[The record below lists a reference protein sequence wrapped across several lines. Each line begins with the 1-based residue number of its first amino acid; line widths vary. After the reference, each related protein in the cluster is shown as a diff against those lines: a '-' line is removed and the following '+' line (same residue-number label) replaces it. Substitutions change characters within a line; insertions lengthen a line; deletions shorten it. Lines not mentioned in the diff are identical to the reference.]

1 MKEILLCKYG
11 EIILKG
17 ANRRYFED
25 MLERQL
31 KRKARAHGNFNVY
44 RAQSTLYVEPLDE
57 AADMDGMLADACRVF
72 GIISIA
78 RAAVCEKSMESICA
92 TVKQYIPPA
101 LAGKRSFKVEAKRS
115 DKRFPLDSMQIAAEA
130 GAAVLE
136 SVPGIRVDVHHPDV
150 TVRVEVREY
159 AAYVHAGSVK
169 GAGGMPVGT
178 NGRGLLLLSGGIDS
192 PVAGFMMAK
201 RGMTVEAIHFESA
214 PYTSRMALEKVLRL
228 GRILSA
234 YNNDELIVHIVSL
247 THIQESL
254 VNACEEDYFTLL
266 LRRYM
271 MAIAD
276 RAADMC
282 RCGSLITGESLGQV
296 ASRPPKPSASP
307 IRSPPAPSFAPAS
320 GWTRRK
326 SWRSPAVSVPS
337 IPPSNP
343 SRTAV
348 PSLPPAIPV
357 PAPSSP
363 KSSTRKPASTSPPL
377 SPKPSPVC
385 TASSFA
391 PVRKLYSETGRG
403 QEAPGDS

>member
-254 VNACEEDYFTLL
+254 VHACEEDYFTLL

-296 ASRPPKPSASP
+296 ASQTAEALSVTDPLASRPVFRPCIGLDKEEIVEIA
-307 IRSPPAPSFAPAS
+307 
-320 GWTRRK
+320 RRIGTFDT
-326 SWRSPAVSVPS
+326 S
-337 IPPSNP
+337 IEPFEDCC
-343 SRTAV
+343 TC
-348 PSLPPAIPV
+348 LLY
-357 PAPSSP
+357 
-363 KSSTRKPASTSPPL
+363 TSP
-377 SPKPSPVC
+377 SP
-385 TASSFA
+385 
-391 PVRKLYSETGRG
+391 R
-403 QEAPGDS
+403 D

>member
-31 KRKARAHGNFNVY
+31 KRKARLHGHFEIY
-44 RAQSTLYVEPLDE
+44 RAQSTLYIDPQDE
-57 AADMDGMLADACRVF
+57 NADIDGMLEDACRVF

-78 RAAVCEKSMESICA
+78 RAAVCDKSMESICE
-92 TVKQYIPPA
+92 TVKRYIPPS
-101 LAGKRSFKVEAKRS
+101 LTGKRTFKVEAKRS
-115 DKRFPLDSMQIAAEA
+115 DKRFPFDSMQIAAEA

-136 SVPGIRVDVHHPDV
+136 AVPGIRVDVHHPDV

-159 AAYVHAGSVK
+159 AAYVHAGSIK
-169 GAGGMPVGT
+169 AAGGMPVGT
-178 NGRGLLLLSGGIDS
+178 NGRGMLLLSGGIDS
-192 PVAGFMMAK
+192 PVAGYMMAK

-228 GRILSA
+228 GRLLSA
-234 YNNDELIVHIVSL
+234 YNADELIVHIVSL
-247 THIQESL
+247 THIQEEL
-254 VNACEEDYFTLL
+254 VKTCEEDYFTLL

-296 ASRPPKPSASP
+296 ASQTAEALSVTDPLANRPVFRPCIGLDKEEIVEIARRIGTFETSIEPYEDCCTVFTPRHPRTRPVLSKVLEQENKLD
-307 IRSPPAPSFAPAS
+307 FAAL
-320 GWTRRK
+320 
-326 SWRSPAVSVPS
+326 ADE
-337 IPPSNP
+337 
-343 SRTAV
+343 
-348 PSLPPAIPV
+348 AIAGMHRV
-357 PAPSSP
+357 
-363 KSSTRKPASTSPPL
+363 
-377 SPKPSPVC
+377 V
-385 TASSFA
+385 
-391 PVRKLYSETGRG
+391 VR
-403 QEAPGDS
+403 PGEEIVL

>member
-201 RGMTVEAIHFESA
+201 RGMTVETIHFESA

-296 ASRPPKPSASP
+296 ASQTAEALSVTDPLASRPVFRPCIGLDKEEIVEIARRIGTFDTSIEPFEDCCTVFTPRHPRTRPVLSKVLDQEA
-307 IRSPPAPSFAPAS
+307 RLDFPAL
-320 GWTRRK
+320 
-326 SWRSPAVSVPS
+326 VSEALAGMHRVILRP
-337 IPPSNP
+337 
-343 SRTAV
+343 
-348 PSLPPAIPV
+348 
-357 PAPSSP
+357 
-363 KSSTRKPASTSPPL
+363 
-377 SPKPSPVC
+377 
-385 TASSFA
+385 
-391 PVRKLYSETGRG
+391 G
-403 QEAPGDS
+403 QEIVF